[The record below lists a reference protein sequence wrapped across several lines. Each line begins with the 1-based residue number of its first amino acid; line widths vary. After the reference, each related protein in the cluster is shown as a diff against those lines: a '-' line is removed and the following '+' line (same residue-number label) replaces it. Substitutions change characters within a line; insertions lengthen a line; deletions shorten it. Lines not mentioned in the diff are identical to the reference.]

1 MLNVPEGVSP
11 PFRHS
16 PVLFRGAVILG
27 LAVVCSVSLSVGVFD
42 LSPSDWVDPQS
53 DGGRVLYQLRLP
65 HLLTALLVG
74 ALLGGTGAAAQG
86 LFRNPLADPSL
97 IGVSAG
103 AALASVTLMVVAGAV
118 LEPGVMKLLLP
129 AAAFVGGLLVTV
141 LVVRLSRT
149 FSGISVT
156 TLLLTGMAV
165 NAIAGAGIGA
175 LKYLSDDVALRQ
187 ASFWLLGNLTSQGW
201 LPIIVLIVVG
211 FPVLMLLCRE
221 GRELNLLLLGVS
233 QAQLVGVDVQAL
245 QRRLVLLCALG
256 VGCAV
261 AFVGLVGFVGLIVP
275 HLVRLLCGPDNRY
288 LLPHSIIFGAL
299 FMALADLLSRVLISP
314 AQLPV
319 GILTALVGGPFFLL
333 LLTRGR
339 AFGGGRA

>member
-1 MLNVPEGVSP
+1 M
-11 PFRHS
+11 
-16 PVLFRGAVILG
+16 
-27 LAVVCSVSLSVGVFD
+27 
-42 LSPSDWVDPQS
+42 
-53 DGGRVLYQLRLP
+53 
-65 HLLTALLVG
+65 
-74 ALLGGTGAAAQG
+74 
-86 LFRNPLADPSL
+86 
-97 IGVSAG
+97 
-103 AALASVTLMVVAGAV
+103 
-118 LEPGVMKLLLP
+118 
-129 AAAFVGGLLVTV
+129 
-141 LVVRLSRT
+141 
-149 FSGISVT
+149 
-156 TLLLTGMAV
+156 
-165 NAIAGAGIGA
+165 
-175 LKYLSDDVALRQ
+175 
-187 ASFWLLGNLTSQGW
+187 
-201 LPIIVLIVVG
+201 
-211 FPVLMLLCRE
+211 
-221 GRELNLLLLGVS
+221 NLLLLGVS